1 MGEHHVTAI
10 VHEGA
15 EVDTVV
21 WTIAVVEENAVG
33 DDPASLLPTEVTLYP
48 VAPNHN
54 SLLFASLG

>member
-1 MGEHHVTAI
+1 
-10 VHEGA
+10 
-15 EVDTVV
+15 
-21 WTIAVVEENAVG
+21 VG